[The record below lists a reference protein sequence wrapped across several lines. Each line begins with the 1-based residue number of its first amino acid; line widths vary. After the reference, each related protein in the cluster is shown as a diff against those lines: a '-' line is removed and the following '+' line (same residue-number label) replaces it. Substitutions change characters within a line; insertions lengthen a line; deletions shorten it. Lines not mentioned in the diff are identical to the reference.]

1 MVSHELRTPLTSLV
15 GFAELLLKRDLSD
28 AQRKQFVGV
37 MLDEGKRLTT
47 LLNDFLDLQRI
58 ESGRQQL
65 SQVSLHLASLVERAA
80 ATISDADHPITV
92 DLPDWL
98 PAVRGDPDRLQ
109 QVLSNLLSNAKKYSP
124 DGGEIVIS
132 GRSIGT
138 MVELAIADHGLGI
151 PSEALPHLFQKFY
164 RIDNRIAGRSRGRA
178 WAWLY
183 PSGSSTSTAARS
195 GRSRPVSMRLDDT
208 IHAAAIIHCR
218 GRPRR

>member
-1 MVSHELRTPLTSLV
+1 QGRAGLSGQPRAAHAAHITRRLRRAIAQTGSV
-15 GFAELLLKRDLSD
+15 RRAAQAVRRRD
-28 AQRKQFVGV
+28 AGR
-37 MLDEGKRLTT
+37 GKRLTT

-98 PAVRGDPDRLQ
+98 PAVQGDPDRLQ

-132 GRSIGT
+132 GRS
-138 MVELAIADHGLGI
+138 
-151 PSEALPHLFQKFY
+151 
-164 RIDNRIAGRSRGRA
+164 
-178 WAWLY
+178 
-183 PSGSSTSTAARS
+183 
-195 GRSRPVSMRLDDT
+195 
-208 IHAAAIIHCR
+208 
-218 GRPRR
+218 